1 MARRGRKKAKLKF
14 YSFNKEKPYLPCL
27 TGAAA
32 LTGATTLA
40 TTGLTGAA
48 LSALPPTRFVLCFL
62 ENLKFLKNLA
72 STYFI

>member
-1 MARRGRKKAKLKF
+1 M
-14 YSFNKEKPYLPCL
+14 NKILNFLATAGLACL

-40 TTGLTGAA
+40 TLTGAGA

-72 STYFI
+72 STFFGQN